1 MLFMREKKNIT
12 RKLLEAWYNLSLC
25 SYTRQNTKFLK
36 KVIILQ
42 QSFISS
48 HFSFF
53 NKQPLPLSLSERRG
67 ILQWITRCC
76 GGERDDKKSSSSSSS
91 LTSHTESHHLPCYW
105 TRWCHINFRVV
116 PSAAAATAKMRHHQ
130 DYWPEYSLLYL
141 MCNKGLTEVIVL
153 SGCWRKVY
161 YSVEKHNKIQLNVL
175 FWCKI

>member
-1 MLFMREKKNIT
+1 MKCCLKGRLYLKKKVWTFPYFFPYECLCNSQNGNIMFVYTLLMFTLKPSLFDLINIFEEMLFMREKKNIT

-67 ILQWITRCC
+67 ILWWVTRCC
-76 GGERDDKKSSSSSSS
+76 AGEGDDKKSPSSSSY
-91 LTSHTESHHLPCYW
+91 LTSPT
-105 TRWCHINFRVV
+105 T
-116 PSAAAATAKMRHHQ
+116 
-130 DYWPEYSLLYL
+130 YL
-141 MCNKGLTEVIVL
+141 VIGRDGVT
-153 SGCWRKVY
+153 
-161 YSVEKHNKIQLNVL
+161 
-175 FWCKI
+175 